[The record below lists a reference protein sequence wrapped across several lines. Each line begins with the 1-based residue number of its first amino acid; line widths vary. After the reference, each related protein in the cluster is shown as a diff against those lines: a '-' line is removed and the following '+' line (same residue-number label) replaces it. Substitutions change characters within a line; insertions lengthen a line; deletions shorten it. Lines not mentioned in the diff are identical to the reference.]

1 MGRLAFVAVF
11 SLVACAAGFAKSG
24 TFAAMPPS
32 LHGINAEAPP
42 YTSEEEKLVSEIAG
56 SILNIAA
63 FADHFEP
70 GDPFQVRN
78 VAATGTHSKFSLA
91 RRAEV
96 FTVELPG
103 HVWHPASYVRL
114 ARSFMADAADPMLTE
129 DLAQDHTALPAVF
142 DVRTAASEDARLTR
156 LLAEHPRSA
165 AMHRRAALI
174 LGAEAKQ
181 RSGPERRL
189 LLCRITAHLAVA
201 RALHPGALD
210 TEGQLAEL
218 QLADLAATENSATAA
233 PQR

>member
-1 MGRLAFVAVF
+1 MGRLAFVALF

-24 TFAAMPPS
+24 TFAEMPPS
-32 LHGINAEAPP
+32 LTGINAAAPA
-42 YTSEEEKLVSEIAG
+42 YTSEDEKLVSEIAG

-78 VAATGTHSKFSLA
+78 VSATATRSKFSLA

-114 ARSFMADAADPMLTE
+114 ARSFMADAAGPTLSE
-129 DLAQDHTALPAVF
+129 DLTQDHAAVPAALDPQ
-142 DVRTAASEDARLTR
+142 TAAAQNARLTR
-156 LLAEHPRSA
+156 LLADHPRSA
-165 AMHRRAALI
+165 AVHRRAALI
-174 LGAEAKQ
+174 LGAEARQ
-181 RSGPERRL
+181 RTGAERRL

-201 RALHPGALD
+201 RALHPGDLG

-218 QLADLAATENSATAA
+218 QLADLAAAESASPAS
-233 PQR
+233 QR